1 MDKTQIY
8 ASIIA
13 VVGIIA
19 SIIILF
25 FALSIQNAVSNFSK
39 NAREYI
45 NNYENLKAEM
55 EKQLLEVEI
64 ESQENTF
71 QFISK
76 EIHDNI
82 SQNLSLAVINLNC
95 LKLPTPFIDDQK
107 LIVSVNQIKKSIED
121 LNNLS
126 KSLDSDLI
134 ESHGLVTACKFEC
147 ERWNRLFNIEVEFQ
161 LIGES
166 IHLNKTIELFL
177 LRILQESL
185 SNAIKYSKANS
196 IKCILT
202 YENDQVSLVVQDN
215 GVGFDLKDVVE
226 TKIAGKRSGI
236 KNMKQRA
243 LMLKGNIEIKTG
255 PMNGTKI
262 TVTINNPN
270 HEKKYNWASR

>member
-8 ASIIA
+8 GSIIA
-13 VVGIIA
+13 IVGVIA

-25 FALSIQNAVSNFSK
+25 FALSVQNAVSNFSK

-95 LKLPTPFIDDQK
+95 LKLPNPFIDEQK

-134 ESHGLVTACKFEC
+134 ESHGLTTACKFEC
-147 ERWNRLFNIEVEFQ
+147 ERWNRLFNIEVEFH

-185 SNAIKYSKANS
+185 SNAIKYSKANV
-196 IKCILT
+196 IKCILK
-202 YENDQVSLVVQDN
+202 YENDLVSLVIQDN

-262 TVTINNPN
+262 TVSINNLN